1 MLVDKIKSKQAKI
14 GIVGLGYVGLPVGVA
29 FAEKGFRVT
38 GFDVVKAKIAQ
49 LNRGES
55 YIGDISSE
63 RLLPLTASGHFHA
76 SSDFSGLAAQDA
88 IIIAVPTPLNQTR
101 DPDLTAI
108 KAATGEIAKY
118 LQAGQLVILEST
130 TYPGT
135 TDEVLRPMLEKNGFK
150 VGQDFYLAFSPERI
164 DPGSN
169 SSQGWRFENTPKVVG
184 GTTPACLEAA
194 TLLYNQVVEKVV
206 PVNSTRVAEMCKLFE
221 NIFRVVNV
229 ALVNEMTLLCD
240 RMGLNFWEVV
250 EAASTKPYG
259 FMKFVPGP
267 GVGGH
272 CIPVDPFYLTWKARE
287 FDFNTRFIEL
297 AGEINLQMP
306 RHVRELV
313 VRTLNK
319 SGKGLSGANVLLLGV
334 AYKKDV
340 ADMRESPA
348 LKIIELLE
356 KDGATLTYHDPFVP
370 ELEEGHLKMSS
381 VELNE
386 ATLATADCV
395 VIVTDHSDLDYAF
408 VLKYAKTVV
417 DTRNVTRNLRENREK
432 ITLL

>member
-14 GIVGLGYVGLPVGVA
+14 GIVGLGYVGLPVAVA

-38 GFDVVKAKIAQ
+38 GFDVVKARAAQ

-55 YIGDISSE
+55 YIGDIPNE

-76 SSDFSGLAAQDA
+76 THDFSVLAAQDA

-108 KAATGEIAKY
+108 KAATDNVANY
-118 LQAGQLVILEST
+118 LQRGQLVVLEST

-135 TDEVLRPMLEKNGFK
+135 TDEVLRPVLEKKGML
-150 VGQDFYLAFSPERI
+150 VGEDFYLAFSPERI

-169 SSQGWRFENTPKVVG
+169 NSQGWTFENTPKVVG
-184 GTTPACLEAA
+184 GTTPACLAA
-194 TLLYNQVVEKVV
+194 AEMLYSQVVEKVV
-206 PVNSTRVAEMCKLFE
+206 PVKSTRIAEMCKLFE

-240 RMGLNFWEVV
+240 RMGLNFWDVV
-250 EAASTKPYG
+250 DAASTKPYG

-287 FDFNTRFIEL
+287 YDFNTRFIEL

-306 RHVRELV
+306 RYVRELA
-313 VRTLNK
+313 VRALNK
-319 SGKGLSGANVLLLGV
+319 SGKGLSGSNILLLGV

-356 KDGATLTYHDPFVP
+356 KDGAGLSYHDPHVP
-370 ELEEGHLKMSS
+370 ELAEGHLKLNS
-381 VELNE
+381 VALSEE
-386 ATLATADCV
+386 TLRAADCV
-395 VIVTDHSDLDYAF
+395 IIVTDHTSVDYDF
-408 VLKYAKTVV
+408 VLRHAKVVV
-417 DTRNVTRNLRENREK
+417 DTRNVTRDVSENRDK

>member
-1 MLVDKIKSKQAKI
+1 MLIDKIKSKHAKI
-14 GIVGLGYVGLPVGVA
+14 GVIGMGYVGLPVAVA

-38 GFDVVKAKIAQ
+38 GFDVVKARVSQ

-55 YIGDISSE
+55 YIGDIPSE
-63 RLLPLTASGHFHA
+63 RLLPLNASGCFHA
-76 SSDFSGLAAQDA
+76 TYDFSVLAAQDV

-108 KAATGEIAKY
+108 KAATRNIAAY
-118 LQAGQLVILEST
+118 LQKGQLVVLEST

-135 TDEVLRPMLEKNGFK
+135 TEEVLQPILEEKGFK

-169 SSQGWRFENTPKVVG
+169 SSKGWCFENTPKVVG
-184 GTTPACLEAA
+184 GVTPACLEAA
-194 TLLYNQVVEKVV
+194 TSLYGQVIEKVV
-206 PVNSTRVAEMCKLFE
+206 PVSSARVAEMCKLFE
-221 NIFRVVNV
+221 NTFRVVNV
-229 ALVNEMTLLCD
+229 ALVNEMALLCD
-240 RMGLNFWEVV
+240 RMGLNVWEVLD
-250 EAASTKPYG
+250 AASTKPYG
-259 FMKFVPGP
+259 FMKFTPGP

-306 RHVRELV
+306 RYVRELV
-313 VRTLNK
+313 MRALNTHGK
-319 SGKGLSGANVLLLGV
+319 SLKGSRVLLLGV

-340 ADMRESPA
+340 ADMRETPA
-348 LKIIELLE
+348 IRVIELLE
-356 KDGATLTYHDPFVP
+356 KDGAQVSYHDPHVP
-370 ELEEGHLKMSS
+370 QFEENHLKMSS
-381 VELNE
+381 IELSAE
-386 ATLATADCV
+386 ALAEADCV
-395 VIVTDHSDLDYAF
+395 VLVTDHSAYDYNFIVSNAR
-408 VLKYAKTVV
+408 LLV
-417 DTRNVTRNLRENREK
+417 DTRNATLNVNEGREK

>member
-1 MLVDKIKSKQAKI
+1 MLLDKIKSKHAKI
-14 GIVGLGYVGLPVGVA
+14 GVVGLGYVGVPVAVA

-38 GFDVVKAKIAQ
+38 GFDIVTNKIAQ
-49 LNRGES
+49 LNRGDS
-55 YIGDISSE
+55 YIGDIPNE
-63 RLLPLTASGHFHA
+63 RLMPLVAGGFFKAST
-76 SSDFSGLAAQDA
+76 DFSGLGAQDA
-88 IIIAVPTPLNQTR
+88 IIVAVPTPLNQTR
-101 DPDLTAI
+101 DPDLSAI
-108 KAATGEIAKY
+108 KAALAQIAPNLKR
-118 LQAGQLVILEST
+118 GQLIVLEST

-135 TDEVLRPMLEKNGFK
+135 TDEVLRPALEQTGLK
-150 VGQDFYLAFSPERI
+150 VGEDFYLAFSPERI

-169 SSQGWRFENTPKVVG
+169 SSAGWNFENTPKVVG
-184 GTTPACLEAA
+184 GTTPGCLEAA
-194 TLLYNQVVEKVV
+194 CALYEQVVSKVV
-206 PVNSTRVAEMCKLFE
+206 PVNSTRAAEMCKLFE

-240 RMGLNFWEVV
+240 RMGMDVWEVLD
-250 EAASTKPYG
+250 AASTKPFG

-306 RHVRELV
+306 RHVRELTA
-313 VRTLNK
+313 RTLNNAGK
-319 SGKGLSGANVLLLGV
+319 SLKGANVLLLGV

-348 LKIIELLE
+348 LRIIELLE
-356 KDGATLTYHDPFVP
+356 KDGAHLSYYDSYVP
-370 ELEEGHLKMSS
+370 TLEEGHINMES
-381 VELNE
+381 VALTPE
-386 ATLATADCV
+386 TLSAADCV
-395 VIVTDHSDLDYAF
+395 IIVTDHSNVDYEA
-408 VLKYAKTVV
+408 VVRDAQLVV
-417 DTRNVTRNLRENREK
+417 DTRNVCRNVRTGREK